1 MSKALRLALLV
12 TVLATGANAQSGAP
26 NNSQV
31 VMYSATL
38 PTGAMAS
45 LTYYNGTP
53 CTLGAGGSCTG
64 KVLTTSN
71 YYASSSAIGNLSSA
85 ISANIATALSII
97 PIASPSSAV
106 ITSLDAATGAQ
117 LPASATLGPIFA
129 ERAETIGR
137 HKFYIGFTN
146 QDFHFANLNGQ
157 STHSLTMLD
166 PGGQTTAISA
176 GVNQASAPA
185 TYSLSVD
192 TRLSQ
197 NVAFLTYGVTSRFD
211 ASIGLQVVHSS
222 ISSQVYDG
230 KAYSGDGVGD
240 PRCWCAGTF
249 TAGSP
254 PGTTQSGL
262 TLASINS
269 AQYSATGFGDLLLR
283 FKGTVVQQANFA
295 MAVGTDLRLPTGDA
309 KNYLGTGATS
319 VRPFLAASLYTKA
332 LGDGIVLAPH
342 LNVGWQYSGQ
352 SILAGQIVPTRQA
365 VPVPAPGSG
374 TVEGLGTPFTQT
386 KDYLPDVFSWVVG
399 TELAVGPRNTID
411 VDFLGNEIGWYHGI
425 PNMATQSVP
434 GFAPQA
440 VSGNNQMTTASGLT
454 YAGRVSYGQY
464 SGAFGYK
471 ARLYH
476 NLVGT
481 FNMLV
486 RFDSNGLRDRA
497 VPLFGLAYTF

>member
-1 MSKALRLALLV
+1 
-12 TVLATGANAQSGAP
+12 
-26 NNSQV
+26 
-31 VMYSATL
+31 
-38 PTGAMAS
+38 
-45 LTYYNGTP
+45 
-53 CTLGAGGSCTG
+53 
-64 KVLTTSN
+64 
-71 YYASSSAIGNLSSA
+71 LSSA

-117 LPASATLGPIFA
+117 LPASVTLGPIFA

-166 PGGQTTAISA
+166 LGNQTT
-176 GVNQASAPA
+176 GVNQTSAPA
-185 TYSLSVD
+185 SYNLSVD
-192 TRLSQ
+192 AKLSQ
-197 NVAFLTYGVTSRFD
+197 NVTFLTYGVTSRFD
-211 ASIGLQVVHSS
+211 ASIGLQVVHSA
-222 ISSQVYDG
+222 ISSQTYNG
-230 KAYSGDGVGD
+230 QAYSGDGFGV
-240 PRCWCAGTF
+240 RCWCAGTF

-254 PGTTQSGL
+254 PGSPISPNGNGL
-262 TLASINS
+262 TLATINS
-269 AQYSATGFGDLLLR
+269 AKYSGTGFGDLLLR
-283 FKGTVVQQANFA
+283 FKGTVLQQANFA
-295 MAVGTDLRLPTGDA
+295 LAVGTDLRLPTGDE
-309 KNYLGTGATS
+309 KNFLGTGATA
-319 VRPFLAASLYTKA
+319 VRPFLAASFYTRA

-342 LNVGWQYSGQ
+342 VNVGWQYSGQ
-352 SILAGQIVPTRQA
+352 SILAGQIVPAPKTTS
-365 VPVPAPGSG
+365 VPPPGTG
-374 TVEGLGTPFTQT
+374 TFVGYGTPFTLT
-386 KDYLPDVFSWVVG
+386 KNYLPDVFSWVVG
-399 TELAVGPRNTID
+399 TELAIGPRNTLV

-425 PNMATQSVP
+425 PNMAMQSFS
-434 GFAPQA
+434 GYAPQA
-440 VSGNNQMTTASGLT
+440 TSTPAPQPTTVTGIA

-481 FNMLV
+481 FNLLV